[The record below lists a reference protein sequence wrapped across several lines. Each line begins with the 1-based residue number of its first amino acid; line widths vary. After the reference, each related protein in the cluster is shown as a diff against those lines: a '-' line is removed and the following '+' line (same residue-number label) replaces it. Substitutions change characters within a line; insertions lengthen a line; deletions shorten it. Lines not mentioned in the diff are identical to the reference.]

1 MDFILLILGLAVLL
15 IGGEFLVKGAVG
27 IARNLEIS
35 PLVIG
40 MTVVSFGTSAPE
52 LLVSLQA
59 SAEGVPEIAVG
70 NVIGSNIANLALVLG
85 VTVLIF
91 PIIVERQT
99 KVIDWPVMML
109 STVLFY
115 VFLFDGAIE
124 LWEGLVLFLFLVT
137 FITWRIRRSR
147 KESKLQIEE
156 HVNKGSTLLTVGY
169 LLLGLIG
176 VYFGSEWFVKGAIQ
190 IAKYLGM
197 SNAVIGV
204 TVVAFGTSAPELVVS
219 CVAAYRKQSGIAI
232 GTLIGSNIFNIMAVI
247 GLTSIVSPIGL
258 TQADTRQFL
267 DFDMYWVAGIALVL
281 LPMLHIGSK
290 FGRLKGVILLSS
302 YVVYISIIVC
312 SKSL

>member
-1 MDFILLILGLAVLL
+1 LDFILLILGLAVLVV
-15 IGGEFLVKGAVG
+15 GGEFLVKGAVG

-59 SAEGVPEIAVG
+59 AAEGSPEIAVG
-70 NVIGSNIANLALVLG
+70 NVIGSNDANLALVLG
-85 VTVLIF
+85 LTVLIF

-109 STVLFY
+109 ATILFY
-115 VFLFDGAIE
+115 IFLFDGVIE
-124 LWEGLVLFLFLVT
+124 LWEGLVLFLFLIT

-156 HVNKGSTLLTVGY
+156 HVGKESALLTFGY

-176 VYFGSEWFVKGAIQ
+176 LYFGSELLLEGAVQ
-190 IAKYLGM
+190 IAINLGM
-197 SNAVIGV
+197 SKSVIAL
-204 TVVAFGTSAPELVVS
+204 TIVAFGTSSPELVAS
-219 CVAAYRKQSGIAI
+219 CVAAYRKQSDISI

-247 GLTSIVSPIGL
+247 GLTSIVRPIRL
-258 TQADTRQFL
+258 KSVDASQFL
-267 DFDMYWVAGIALVL
+267 NFDMYWVTGIALVL
-281 LPMLHIGSK
+281 LPMLYIGSK
-290 FGRLKGVILLSS
+290 FGRIKGAILLSS
-302 YVVYISIIVC
+302 YVIYISIIV
-312 SKSL
+312 SSNTL

>member
-1 MDFILLILGLAVLL
+1 LDFILLILGLAVLV

-59 SAEGVPEIAVG
+59 AAEGSPEIAVG

-85 VTVLIF
+85 ITVLIF

-109 STVLFY
+109 ATILFY
-115 VFLFDGAIE
+115 IFLFNGVIE
-124 LWEGLVLFLFLVT
+124 LWEGLVLFSFLVT
-137 FITWRIRRSR
+137 FVTWLIRRSR
-147 KESKLQIEE
+147 KESKLNIEE
-156 HVNKGSTLLTVGY
+156 HVGKESTLLTVGY

-176 VYFGSEWFVKGAIQ
+176 LYFGSEWFVEGAVQ
-190 IAKYLGM
+190 IAINLGM
-197 SNAVIGV
+197 SKSVIAVTI
-204 TVVAFGTSAPELVVS
+204 VAFGTSAPELVAS
-219 CVAAYRKQSGIAI
+219 CVAAYRKQSDISI

-258 TQADTRQFL
+258 KSADTSQFL
-267 DFDMYWVAGIALVL
+267 NFDMYWVAGIALAL
-281 LPMLHIGSK
+281 LPMLYFGAK
-290 FGRLKGVILLSS
+290 FGRLKGVVLLTS
-302 YVVYISIIVC
+302 YIVYISIIV
-312 SKSL
+312 SSNI

>member
-1 MDFILLILGLAVLL
+1 MDFILLILGLVVLV

-59 SAEGVPEIAVG
+59 VAEGSPEIAVG

-109 STVLFY
+109 ATILFY
-115 VFLFDGAIE
+115 IFLFDGVVE
-124 LWEGLVLFLFLVT
+124 RWEGLVFFSFLVT
-137 FITWRIRRSR
+137 FITWLIRRSR
-147 KESKLQIEE
+147 KESKLKIEE
-156 HVNKGSTLLTVGY
+156 HVGKKSTLLTVGY
-169 LLLGLIG
+169 FMLGLIG
-176 VYFGSEWFVKGAIQ
+176 LYFGSEWFVKGAIQ
-190 IAKYLGM
+190 IAIYLGM

-204 TVVAFGTSAPELVVS
+204 TIVAFGTSVPELVVS
-219 CVAAYRKQSGIAI
+219 CIAAYRKQSAISI

-258 TQADTRQFL
+258 NAADASQFL
-267 DFDMYWVAGIALVL
+267 NFDMYWVAGIALAL
-281 LPMLHIGSK
+281 LPMLYFGAK
-290 FGRLKGVILLSS
+290 FGRLKGVVLLAS
-302 YVVYISIIVC
+302 YIVYISIIVTTNI
-312 SKSL
+312 

>member
-1 MDFILLILGLAVLL
+1 MDFILLIIGLAILV

-27 IARNLEIS
+27 LARNLEIP

-40 MTVVSFGTSAPE
+40 ITVVSFATSAPE

-59 SAEGVPEIAVG
+59 AAEGSPGISVG
-70 NVIGSNIANLALVLG
+70 TVIGSNIANLALVLG

-109 STVLFY
+109 ATILFY
-115 VFLFDGAIE
+115 VFLFDGVIE
-124 LWEGLVLFLFLVT
+124 LWEGLLLFLFLVT

-156 HVNKGSTLLTVGY
+156 HVVKESTLLTVGY

-176 VYFGSEWFVKGAIQ
+176 LYFGSELLLKGAVH
-190 IAKYLGM
+190 IAINLGM
-197 SNAVIGV
+197 SESVIAVTI
-204 TVVAFGTSAPELVVS
+204 VAFGTSSPELVAS
-219 CVAAYRKQSGIAI
+219 CVAAYRKQSDISI

-247 GLTSIVSPIGL
+247 GLTSIVRPIRL
-258 TQADTRQFL
+258 KSVDASQFL
-267 DFDMYWVAGIALVL
+267 NFDMYWVTGIALVL
-281 LPMLHIGSK
+281 LPMLYIGSK
-290 FGRLKGVILLSS
+290 FGRIKGAILLSS
-302 YVVYISIIVC
+302 YVIYISIIV
-312 SKSL
+312 SSNTL

>member
-137 FITWRIRRSR
+137 FITWRIRKSR

-156 HVNKGSTLLTVGY
+156 HVNKGSTLLTAGY

-176 VYFGSEWFVKGAIQ
+176 LYFGSEWFVKGAIQ

>member
-1 MDFILLILGLAVLL
+1 MDFIILILGLVVLV

-59 SAEGVPEIAVG
+59 AAEGSPEIAVG

-109 STVLFY
+109 ATILFY
-115 VFLFDGAIE
+115 IFLFDGVIE
-124 LWEGLVLFLFLVT
+124 LWEGLVLFSFLVT
-137 FITWRIRRSR
+137 FVTWLIRRSR
-147 KESKLQIEE
+147 KESKLKIDE
-156 HVNKGSTLLTVGY
+156 HVGKESTLLTVGY
-169 LLLGLIG
+169 LMLGLIG
-176 VYFGSEWFVKGAIQ
+176 LYFGSEWFVEGAVQ
-190 IAKYLGM
+190 IAIYLGM
-197 SNAVIGV
+197 SKSVIGV
-204 TVVAFGTSAPELVVS
+204 TIVAFGTSAPELVAS
-219 CVAAYRKQSGIAI
+219 CVAAYRKQSDISI

-258 TQADTRQFL
+258 KSEDTSQFL
-267 DFDMYWVAGIALVL
+267 NFDMYWVAGIALAL
-281 LPMLHIGSK
+281 LPMLYFGAK
-290 FGRLKGVILLSS
+290 FGRLKGVVLLTS
-302 YVVYISIIVC
+302 YIVYISIIV
-312 SKSL
+312 STNI

>member
-1 MDFILLILGLAVLL
+1 LDFILLIIGLAILV

-59 SAEGVPEIAVG
+59 AAEGSPEIAVG
-70 NVIGSNIANLALVLG
+70 NVIGSNVANLALVLG
-85 VTVLIF
+85 LTVLIF
-91 PIIVERQT
+91 PIIVDRET

-109 STVLFY
+109 ATILFY
-115 VFLFDGAIE
+115 IFLFDGVIE
-124 LWEGLVLFLFLVT
+124 LWEGLVLFLFLIT

-156 HVNKGSTLLTVGY
+156 HVGKESALLTFGY

-176 VYFGSEWFVKGAIQ
+176 LYFGSELLLEGAVQ
-190 IAKYLGM
+190 IAINLGM
-197 SNAVIGV
+197 SKSVIAL
-204 TVVAFGTSAPELVVS
+204 TIVAFGTSSPELVAS
-219 CVAAYRKQSGIAI
+219 CVAAYRKQSGISI

-247 GLTSIVSPIGL
+247 GLTSIVSPIRL
-258 TQADTRQFL
+258 KSADASQFL
-267 DFDMYWVAGIALVL
+267 NFDMYWVTGIALVL
-281 LPMLHIGSK
+281 LPMLYIGSK
-290 FGRLKGVILLSS
+290 FGRIKGAILLSS
-302 YVVYISIIVC
+302 YVVYISIIVY
-312 SKSL
+312 SNTL

>member
-1 MDFILLILGLAVLL
+1 LDFILLILGLAVLV

-59 SAEGVPEIAVG
+59 AAEGSPEIAVG

-109 STVLFY
+109 ATILFY
-115 VFLFDGAIE
+115 IFLFDGIMDR
-124 LWEGLVLFLFLVT
+124 WEGLVLFCFLVT
-137 FITWRIRRSR
+137 FITWLIRRSR
-147 KESKLQIEE
+147 KESKLKIEE
-156 HVNKGSTLLTVGY
+156 QGGKESTLLTIGY
-169 LLLGLIG
+169 LILGLIG
-176 VYFGSEWFVKGAIQ
+176 LYFGSEWFVEGAVQ
-190 IAKYLGM
+190 IAINLGM
-197 SNAVIGV
+197 SKSVIGV
-204 TVVAFGTSAPELVVS
+204 TIVAFGTSAPELVTS
-219 CVAAYRKQSGIAI
+219 CVAAYRKQSDISI

-247 GLTSIVSPIGL
+247 GLTSVVRPIDLNGVD
-258 TQADTRQFL
+258 ASQFL
-267 DFDMYWVAGIALVL
+267 NFDMYWVAGIALAL
-281 LPMLHIGSK
+281 LPMMYFGVK
-290 FGRLKGVILLSS
+290 FGRLKGVVLLIS
-302 YVVYISIIVC
+302 YIVYISIIV
-312 SKSL
+312 SANI

>member
-1 MDFILLILGLAVLL
+1 MEFLLLILGLAVLVL
-15 IGGEFLVKGAVG
+15 GGEFLVKGAVG

-59 SAEGVPEIAVG
+59 AAEGSPEIAVG

-109 STVLFY
+109 ATILFY
-115 VFLFDGAIE
+115 IFLFDGFMDR
-124 LWEGLVLFLFLVT
+124 WEGVVLFCFLVI
-137 FITWRIRRSR
+137 FITWLIRRSR
-147 KESKLQIEE
+147 KESKLKIEE
-156 HVNKGSTLLTVGY
+156 QGGKESTLLTIGY
-169 LLLGLIG
+169 LMLGFIG
-176 VYFGSEWFVKGAIQ
+176 LYFGSGWFVEGAVG
-190 IAKYLGM
+190 IAEYLDVPK
-197 SNAVIGV
+197 AVIGV

-219 CVAAYRKQSGIAI
+219 CVAAYRRQPGISI

-258 TQADTRQFL
+258 NAADARQFL
-267 DFDMYWVAGIALVL
+267 SFDMYWVSGIAIVL
-281 LPMLHIGSK
+281 LPMLYFGSK
-290 FGRLKGVILLSS
+290 FGRLKGVVLLTS
-302 YVVYISIIVC
+302 YIVYISIIV
-312 SKSL
+312 SANF